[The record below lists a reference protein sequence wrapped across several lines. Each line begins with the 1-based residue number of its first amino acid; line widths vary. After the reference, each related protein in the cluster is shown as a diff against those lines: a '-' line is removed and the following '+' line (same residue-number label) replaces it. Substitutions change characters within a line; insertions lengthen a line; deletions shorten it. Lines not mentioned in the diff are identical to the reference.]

1 MQKDIDR
8 GAANISALTSG
19 KIYKYEYFTDGKIL
33 PYDQSIEH
41 QKTLN
46 LYIIYSKK
54 IIFINSYK
62 NKNEFLTIYNF
73 QNY

>member
-41 QKTLN
+41 
-46 LYIIYSKK
+46 
-54 IIFINSYK
+54 
-62 NKNEFLTIYNF
+62 
-73 QNY
+73 